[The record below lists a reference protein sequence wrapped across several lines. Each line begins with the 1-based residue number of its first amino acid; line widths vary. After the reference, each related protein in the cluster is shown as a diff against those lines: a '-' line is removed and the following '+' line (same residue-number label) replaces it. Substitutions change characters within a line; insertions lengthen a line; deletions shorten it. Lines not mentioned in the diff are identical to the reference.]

1 MNLYLLQYLK
11 HYLQVRPHIPQLQD
25 IQLHTTILSNDAITI
40 ERIEPPSLD
49 FDHSNDV
56 QSK

>member
-1 MNLYLLQYLK
+1 M
-11 HYLQVRPHIPQLQD
+11 HYSQVRPHIPQLQD

-49 FDHSNDV
+49 FDNSNDV